1 MGVGGLAW
9 IGGGVVYFSL
19 LFSISLGLDELWLG
33 VVWSRTACWVGMQN
47 IGHAEQKAK
56 EYSVPKK
63 YSSLAPGSVSSSSMM
78 QKLVNQNLTI
88 AFLVNTRMLLPL
100 AGIPCCHFIA
110 VATRIHRFKVQPVR
124 NRRTW
129 SVWPGVLASHLTPRA
144 RLN

>member
-47 IGHAEQKAK
+47 IGHAEQKAE

-63 YSSLAPGSVSSSSMM
+63 YSSLAPGRVSSSSMM
-78 QKLVNQNLTI
+78 QKLVN
-88 AFLVNTRMLLPL
+88 
-100 AGIPCCHFIA
+100 
-110 VATRIHRFKVQPVR
+110 
-124 NRRTW
+124 
-129 SVWPGVLASHLTPRA
+129 
-144 RLN
+144 